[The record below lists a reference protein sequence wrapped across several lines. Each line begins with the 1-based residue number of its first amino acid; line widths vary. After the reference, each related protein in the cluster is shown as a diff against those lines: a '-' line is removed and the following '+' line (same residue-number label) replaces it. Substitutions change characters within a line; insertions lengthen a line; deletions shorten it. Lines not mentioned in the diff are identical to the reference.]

1 MKKLFLTVLLVLW
14 AFFSPASGWAE
25 WDEYDDSQSHP
36 LRALAYVL
44 HPAAVITEWTVARPL
59 HLLISTPGLS
69 YLFGHRPHPPLFA
82 EPQVAHDY
90 GVPKR
95 VAVQQPI
102 AKKPVPQEPVS
113 EKVVV
118 KEVIKEV
125 IVEKPVIKEVIKE
138 VPQIVE
144 VEKVVLSDVA
154 FRFNSAELT
163 DLGKGRA
170 YQIAEKLKEKTD
182 IVVVIEG
189 HADYVGSDEYNVK
202 LGLRRA
208 EAVQKELM
216 ALGVDP
222 ARMSVVSMGESKPA
236 IDQKTDWARAVN
248 RRAEF
253 RITSR

>member
-1 MKKLFLTVLLVLW
+1 
-14 AFFSPASGWAE
+14 
-25 WDEYDDSQSHP
+25 
-36 LRALAYVL
+36 
-44 HPAAVITEWTVARPL
+44 
-59 HLLISTPGLS
+59 LISTPGLS

-82 EPQVAHDY
+82 EPQEAHDY

-144 VEKVVLSDVA
+144 VEKVVLPDVA

-222 ARMSVVSMGESKPA
+222 ARMSVVSIGESKPA

>member
-1 MKKLFLTVLLVLW
+1 
-14 AFFSPASGWAE
+14 
-25 WDEYDDSQSHP
+25 
-36 LRALAYVL
+36 
-44 HPAAVITEWTVARPL
+44 
-59 HLLISTPGLS
+59 
-69 YLFGHRPHPPLFA
+69 
-82 EPQVAHDY
+82 
-90 GVPKR
+90 
-95 VAVQQPI
+95 
-102 AKKPVPQEPVS
+102 
-113 EKVVV
+113 VVV

-236 IDQKTDWARAVN
+236 IDQKPDWARAVN

>member
-1 MKKLFLTVLLVLW
+1 
-14 AFFSPASGWAE
+14 
-25 WDEYDDSQSHP
+25 
-36 LRALAYVL
+36 
-44 HPAAVITEWTVARPL
+44 
-59 HLLISTPGLS
+59 
-69 YLFGHRPHPPLFA
+69 
-82 EPQVAHDY
+82 
-90 GVPKR
+90 
-95 VAVQQPI
+95 
-102 AKKPVPQEPVS
+102 
-113 EKVVV
+113 
-118 KEVIKEV
+118 
-125 IVEKPVIKEVIKE
+125 VIKEVIKE

-222 ARMSVVSMGESKPA
+222 ARMSVVSIGESKPA